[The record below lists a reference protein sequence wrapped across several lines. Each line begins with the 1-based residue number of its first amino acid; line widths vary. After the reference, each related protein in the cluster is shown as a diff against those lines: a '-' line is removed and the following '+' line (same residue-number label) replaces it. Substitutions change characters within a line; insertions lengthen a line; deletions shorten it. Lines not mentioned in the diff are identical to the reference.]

1 MPLFHILTA
10 YSFLVLACE
19 NMLQDVLLKTHPL
32 ISPLQKPL
40 KDKRMAQCAQSA
52 KTRAKPHLRFEI
64 GRSLMIS
71 QMHSNIFQ
79 HHAWHR
85 DGTLNASNCF
95 AKL

>member
-19 NMLQDVLLKTHPL
+19 NMLKDVLLKTHPL